1 MFAALFVLLL
11 VSFANAQQRWT
22 MTYGGAS
29 YDVGNSARQTSDGG
43 YIIVGGTSSYGHG
56 FPDLDVWLIKT
67 NASGDTLWTRTYGGT
82 HSDFGAA
89 VRQTSDNGYIIAG
102 YTLSFGAGGY
112 DVWLIKTDSSGE
124 TLWTRTFG
132 GAVDEEGCDVQQT
145 LDGGFIVAG
154 YTTSFGAGG
163 YDVYLIKTNASGDT
177 LWTRTYGGT
186 GADLGNSVEQTADS
200 GYIVAGY
207 TNSFGAGGNDVYLI
221 KTNATGDTT
230 WTRTCGTTADD
241 LGYSVR
247 QTSDRGY
254 IVAGYTS
261 SSGADSDDVYLV
273 KTNASGD
280 SLWTRTYGGT
290 GTDWGYSVGQTSN
303 GGYVIAGLTSSFGA
317 GNADV
322 YAIKTSASGD
332 TLWTRTYGGTAR
344 DVGLSVQ
351 ETSDGGCIIAGFTGS
366 FGAGGADAYLVKMDA
381 NGSVSL
387 EEPRSGRLMAAGSLR
402 ATPNPF
408 TASARIAGHEAERFN
423 LYDASGRRL
432 GVCRGDRVGAGLR
445 PGVYFMSP
453 VGARP
458 GRDVT
463 QTIIKAGF

>member
-1 MFAALFVLLL
+1 MKSMRAALFVLLL

-22 MTYGGAS
+22 KTYGGAS

-56 FPDLDVWLIKT
+56 FPDLDMWLIKT

-82 HSDFGAA
+82 HNDFGAA
-89 VRQTSDNGYIIAG
+89 VRQTSDRGYIIAG
-102 YTLSFGAGGY
+102 YTLSFGAGSY

-163 YDVYLIKTNASGDT
+163 CDVYLVKTNASGDT

-186 GADLGNSVEQTADS
+186 GADVGNSVEQTADS

-221 KTNATGDTT
+221 KTNAAGDTT
-230 WTRTCGTTADD
+230 WTRTGGTSADD

-254 IVAGYTS
+254 IIAGNTS
-261 SSGADSDDVYLV
+261 SSVADSDDVYLI

-280 SLWTRTYGGT
+280 TLWTRTYGGT
-290 GTDWGYSVGQTSN
+290 GTDWGYSVGLTSN
-303 GGYVIAGLTSSFGA
+303 GGYVIAGLTSSFGS

-322 YAIKTSASGD
+322 YAIKMSASGD
-332 TLWTRTYGGTAR
+332 TLWTRTFGGTGR

-351 ETSDGGCIIAGFTGS
+351 ETSDGGCVIAGFTSS
-366 FGAGGADAYLVKMDA
+366 FGAGGFDVYLIKTDA
-381 NGSVSL
+381 NGNAGIEEL
-387 EEPRSGRLMAAGSLR
+387 EDSRQETAGNMR

-408 TASARIAGHEAERFN
+408 TSFARIPGHEAERFN
-423 LYDASGRRL
+423 LYDISGKWL
-432 GVCRGDRVGAGLR
+432 ETCRGDRVGEKLS
-445 PGVYFMSP
+445 PGVYFISP
-453 VGARP
+453 DGTHSQSVRIVKV
-458 GRDVT
+458 R
-463 QTIIKAGF
+463 